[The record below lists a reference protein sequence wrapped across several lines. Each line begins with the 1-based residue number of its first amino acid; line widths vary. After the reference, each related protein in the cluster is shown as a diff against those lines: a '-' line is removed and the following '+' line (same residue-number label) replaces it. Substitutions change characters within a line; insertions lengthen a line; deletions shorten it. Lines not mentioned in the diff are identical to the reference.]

1 MPLDGSSISSSGL
14 APSIEGLISL
24 GLYAGMALALIVF
37 LLLACRLLGRKTV
50 SPLKGAAYE
59 SGVAGSG
66 PAYPRQ
72 PAPFYLVAIFF
83 IIFDIEVVFVASWAV
98 AYDLLG
104 WNGFFQILFFIVVL
118 FLGLVY
124 LWSRGGLD
132 WGPRR
137 RHDEVKQ
144 QP

>member
-1 MPLDGSSISSSGL
+1 MRLDGSSIPSPDL
-14 APSIEGLISL
+14 APSVEGLISL
-24 GLYAGMALALIVF
+24 GVYAAMALTLIAF
-37 LLLACRLLGRKTV
+37 LLLACRMLGHKTRQ
-50 SPLKGAAYE
+50 PLKGQPYE
-59 SGVAGSG
+59 SGVAGTG

-83 IIFDIEVVFVASWAV
+83 IIFDIEIVFVASWAV

-124 LWSRGGLD
+124 LWSRGGLN
-132 WGPRR
+132 WGPQPRHRR
-137 RHDEVKQ
+137 NEVKH
-144 QP
+144 